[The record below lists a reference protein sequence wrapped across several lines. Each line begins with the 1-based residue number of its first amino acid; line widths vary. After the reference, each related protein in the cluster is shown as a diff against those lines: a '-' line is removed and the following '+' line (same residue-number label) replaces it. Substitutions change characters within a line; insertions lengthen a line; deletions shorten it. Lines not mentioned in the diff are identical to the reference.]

1 MGDELGE
8 FELPFPF
15 TAFFLDIIIRIIPRV
30 NERRVVYKARSMQ
43 QPGYFPRCVCLSKR
57 ELTFHQ

>member
-15 TAFFLDIIIRIIPRV
+15 TAFFLDIIITRIIPRV
-30 NERRVVYKARSMQ
+30 NVRRVIYKST
-43 QPGYFPRCVCLSKR
+43 L
-57 ELTFHQ
+57 